1 MGMLTE
7 LEAMNQILSVTGD
20 APVTSINSTY
30 EQAVVARRI
39 LLEVS
44 KEHQARGYWF
54 NEVDELL
61 ILKDTDGF
69 VNLPTETIRCDIP
82 RDYGYLVQR
91 GLKIFN
97 KKLNTYVIDDDVYVN
112 IVTEL
117 DWDLLPQSFRQV
129 VVSYASLR
137 FNSEYF
143 GSQATQQNIQADI
156 AKKDLLLQKEDIDNR
171 DLNMLKSTRASN
183 IAFKNRR

>member
-143 GSQATQQNIQADI
+143 GSQTTQQNIQADI
-156 AKKDLLLQKEDIDNR
+156 VKKDLLLQKEDIDNR

>member
-7 LEAMNQILSVTGD
+7 LEAMNQVLSVTGD

-143 GSQATQQNIQADI
+143 GSQSTQQNIQADI